1 MTWYYSRR
9 ILKGMLSCTNFQW
22 EWRRRHGCG
31 DS

>member
-1 MTWYYSRR
+1 MP
-9 ILKGMLSCTNFQW
+9 SCTNFQW